1 MEIGKRIQRLRR
13 ERSLTQEQLAAALG
27 VTSAAVSKWETNAA
41 IPDVAMLCPLARMLG
56 ITVDALLLT
65 HSLRQ
70 HADFII
76 LVNGGQLIRGSIR
89 IRKTLGF
96 VCDGKNWK

>member
-41 IPDVAMLCPLARMLG
+41 IPDVAIVALRTSCENLAHNL
-56 ITVDALLLT
+56 
-65 HSLRQ
+65 Q
-70 HADFII
+70 K
-76 LVNGGQLIRGSIR
+76 
-89 IRKTLGF
+89 RKS
-96 VCDGKNWK
+96 V